1 MTATVLPFATSA
13 KGRKKPVQATRRDAD
28 AWLKREHPELSRSA
42 RENLAAAV
50 PTIQQAH
57 PDLNVWE
64 WLDSSARLV
73 PFGFRAMTRGQNPTM
88 RVGLKLARKEG
99 LAAQFREVEREGL
112 DR

>member
-1 MTATVLPFATSA
+1 MSATVTPLTTSA
-13 KGRKKPVQATRRDAD
+13 RGEKDRAPVTRREAD
-28 AWLKREHPELSRSA
+28 IWLKREHPELTRSQ
-42 RENLAAAV
+42 RENLAATV

-57 PDLNVWE
+57 PDLNVWD